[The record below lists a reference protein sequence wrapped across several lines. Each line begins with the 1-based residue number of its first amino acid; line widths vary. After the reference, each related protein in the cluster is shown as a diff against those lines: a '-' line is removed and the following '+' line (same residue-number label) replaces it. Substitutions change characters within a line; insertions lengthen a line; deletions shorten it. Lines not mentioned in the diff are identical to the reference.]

1 MPRSSRAS
9 DDLYEDPRDDRYAY
23 GRDDRP
29 SSYAESSAS
38 TTRGDKDKKK
48 ARDKDKDKDK
58 DRKVE
63 KRRST
68 RSVRSGSL
76 SQSQAGGYRGDI
88 VESPKQPTRS
98 FSGQIGSEGF
108 SQFPGQAGAPLMSG
122 ALPSPHAP
130 LPSGMSSH
138 VQDQFPGQD
147 PSQFASSALPG
158 GNPFG
163 AAADYYQ
170 DMGQSVTQQPGVRP
184 QPPSVI
190 IGQDTPHLTAA
201 AAQPNPVAD
210 TGSGAAADFYGGS
223 TNLPSSKPP
232 RPSSMPGAFFD
243 DDPAPQ
249 KPPRPSSNKPSKPNK
264 PAKLGSAATLAGG
277 AALGYAMGHS
287 SNNTHQ
293 SSNYSSSSNYQSTS
307 YTNGNGNSNPSS
319 HVYNQSGNPSYTTV
333 ESSNHIPTY
342 SQAMEGAPPP
352 KPPRPGKPEKHSSG
366 SNAALYAAGAA
377 GLAAYGLHHHDS
389 HSGSHNHSHNHTS
402 TTPGAFPGQHYNNGL
417 THSPSAH
424 HNGGMAQRHQ
434 HTGPVSRFVDWWK
447 DYEDVQKMEEYTEYI
462 GVCKYCF
469 DPRSSVTDAPRKH
482 YYGRRRSS
490 EYMRPSGGIE
500 KQSRYALKE
509 KKSHSS
515 FSSGD
520 ERRKKHNS
528 SAAGWVAAGLGGIG
542 LAKAGKA
549 VLSSRRDDFD
559 DTYSIKSGRSERFE
573 RDSLSRISGHSRSRS
588 RDRKAYSY
596 GTGEVRR
603 RSHSRDRMSQMSVGV
618 TSDKKDYKVI
628 RRHSRSR
635 SRSSS
640 SSRDGKSGFGT
651 ALGVG
656 LAGAALGAAVS
667 KGRKSRSR
675 SRSPKKALV
684 QHRRDSSDDERRR
697 RRSQQLRRKS
707 SRSSASG
714 ASVIDISQNNAS
726 QSGFFGGF
734 FSAPAPK
741 IKRKK
746 SITPSYKKKKKGFFS
761 FGNASSSSSD
771 SEMAFGTGYV
781 ARRRRSS
788 PKRRNSDERLKLT
801 PKRKA
806 SEERLKIT
814 PKRKTS
820 EERLRATLAGLGATA
835 AAIAAA
841 KAARASGKH
850 HGDVVAVKQ
859 HRHQRKSIERP
870 RPGSRYGDDEWED
883 LPDDDTSESSS
894 DAGLV
899 YGDFD
904 WRKSK
909 SQESLASN
917 GSGTNKWS
925 WRWGFGQKK
934 RRSSENLYDNIANT
948 SFIGPATAGAAGAI
962 TGAAIS
968 SKLGRHDSESS
979 SVHTLQSVYPV
990 ASNDPTTFDAR
1001 RTSLIQTPQ
1010 PLLTSGPGAI
1020 SIHQPQPV
1028 HQVPGAIYST
1038 QAPSSQS
1045 SYTAPI
1051 GPPVFSQV
1059 SGQAPYP
1066 TQYQTQNVI
1075 VQAAQPATH
1084 PPVPRR
1090 ANSSPIQTSSWK
1102 RDVAIAGIAA
1112 TASAAAIAATKGHDR
1127 RTSSPSNLRNFNL
1140 ERRTSSPSNVRFNLT
1155 KEQADKDERER
1166 RREQDRRDEE
1176 ERRHQEQL
1184 RKDEIVRRDEED
1196 RRRREQQLR
1205 EDEARRAEEDRRREQ
1220 LRRDDE
1226 AHREEE
1232 RRRLELLRQQE
1243 EARKYMEAERLAKV
1257 EAERRANERSRLQEE
1272 VRARE
1277 ARDAEEQN
1285 RREREARTE
1294 AQRRADQEAEADQI
1308 RRERREAEQHEI
1320 DRMEAKKRNDLI
1332 RQDLERRRIEREAQ
1346 EYTNRYGSDREQQK
1360 LEYQRTGSSVSSV
1373 ATDVRRK
1380 EKELEERE
1388 REVMQPDTR
1397 KSTVASAVA
1406 AGAAAAITSAAISSY
1421 KDKEKDKKEK
1431 KKEKTRE
1438 RERRRDSSPSVKN
1451 VTPSSSKTYEPSEA
1465 STVRPSKTK
1474 LTEPTTSQ
1482 TYEPSE
1488 ASTVRPSRVKSS
1500 EPSTNT
1506 YELSEA
1512 STVRPSK
1519 VKSFEPTTQTY
1530 EPSDVSTVKPSRVKA
1545 IEPSSVVTYTP
1556 SGLQQDFVD
1565 EDIFDPTLFKKQTAD
1580 TSSNK
1585 KETAIDVLKD
1595 WETRYNGPTVSQAEF
1610 FAPKELLQNDNLPKV
1625 RPVDPN
1631 EGAPNITMSEAHDD
1645 ATASHSM
1652 TPPYPA
1658 AYAFVATRDGRP
1670 SLQQSWPVPSLNLIA
1685 PTPPGSRAPSV
1696 NGASAPPS
1704 PAIEPVKEPVKVTR
1718 RVPKPEDANKAR
1730 SRVSWGENQ
1739 FHHFE
1744 VPTPDSYRDQFVS
1757 DNDLKNQPN
1766 TYSNGA
1772 VSVERESPKSGQS
1785 TTTYKPYRP
1794 EQGSNISELP
1804 EIAPSTQY
1812 VRDEKESDWDSI
1824 VDASSKKGSKREQKK
1839 ANAAAAAA
1847 SADDWDDYRHD
1858 NMSVISNPFSDT
1870 HAAAS
1875 TIAGSTIG
1883 SSIYT
1888 SSTVRQSPPYE
1899 PASDFSTRTESA
1911 RSPIGPGY
1919 VEGELDTKPFTLHMP
1934 GGFDEPTGSE
1944 KDDDKPAEKDWDA
1957 TSKTSKKGKKKSKS
1971 TDDIVVAQDT
1981 PKRAVAESIS
1991 EREPLREVA
2000 PEPEPPLS
2008 KKDKK
2013 KKSKAAKRMSVD
2025 SWEESDAS
2033 SLPSPSI
2040 QRDIRDIEPPTASK
2054 STREP
2059 GTVKGTSQSESKS
2072 TNVAAAAMAGGFAAL
2087 LGTSMKQDQDRIASD
2102 FEHARQSFQSA
2113 DKHDSPRTS
2122 SSPPSGRRTSDNA
2135 DRSGS
2140 IPGTTYDED
2149 DLVEAKTPRGKKNKR
2164 HSSGRW
2170 SPTIGSP
2177 LRTETKYEDYIG
2189 PAPNFNQQH
2198 LFEAPKVPTES
2209 ALTSAPQ
2216 SFSSRNVY
2224 DSGYHAPDDV
2234 PRREPAE
2241 RDSDEFFS
2249 AGSDERE
2256 RSRNK
2261 AQLSDIPDHSLARSP
2276 TRSEEDD
2283 RSTVVTVVPSRS
2295 KYDDGTHQAGSSRTQ
2310 QEDDNSTVVTAVQ
2323 SRDKYDDD
2331 TRPSGSSRTQHEDDP
2346 DHEGRHRQSR
2356 ESRSESREQS
2366 RDRTYGL
2373 DDGGERKR
2381 RHRHRETDDPNDDW
2395 DTRSTFSE
2403 ARSEATS
2410 ERRRKHKRRE
2420 SERDGSPESMI
2431 RSRSSAASEPGDLH
2445 DDRKSSRRKSRRDD
2459 DDNASVISTSSRHD
2473 DDRGSKKD
2481 KEKRPS
2487 GLFGLFSKSKE
2498 NLAEAYNKSSSK
2510 PKEEEEEEGK
2520 HRRRKHRSDR
2530 GSTYGGS
2537 DDDDV
2542 RSTISSSSKLKGD
2555 DEEEGKRRRRKHR
2568 SDRGSTYG
2576 GSDDDDTRSTISSS
2590 SRREKRSSRSERG
2603 EGDRRDTY
2611 DEKVHRSSYVR

>member
-9 DDLYEDPRDDRYAY
+9 DDLYDDPRDDRYAS
-23 GRDDRP
+23 GRDDRR
-29 SSYAESSAS
+29 SSYAESSVS

-48 ARDKDKDKDK
+48 ARDKDRDK

-63 KRRST
+63 KRKST
-68 RSVRSGSL
+68 RSVRSSSL
-76 SQSQAGGYRGDI
+76 SQSQTSGYRGDI

-122 ALPSPHAP
+122 ALPSPHYP
-130 LPSGMSSH
+130 LQPGMSSH

-147 PSQFASSALPG
+147 PSHYASSALPG

-163 AAADYYQ
+163 AAAEFYQ
-170 DMGQSVTQQPGVRP
+170 DMGQSVGQQPGVRP

-223 TNLPSSKPP
+223 TNTPSSKPF

-243 DDPAPQ
+243 DEPAPT
-249 KPPRPSSNKPSKPNK
+249 KPPRPSSKPSKPSK
-264 PAKLGSAATLAGG
+264 PAKLGSATTLAGG
-277 AALGYAMGHS
+277 AALGYAMGHNS
-287 SNNTHQ
+287 SNTHQ
-293 SSNYSSSSNYQSTS
+293 STNYSSSSNYQSTS
-307 YTNGNGNSNPSS
+307 YTNGTGNSAHSS
-319 HVYNQSGNPSYTTV
+319 NMYNQSGNPSYITTD
-333 ESSNHIPTY
+333 SSSHIPPY

-366 SNAALYAAGAA
+366 SNAGLYAAGAA
-377 GLAAYGLHHHDS
+377 GLVAYGLHSHDS
-389 HSGSHNHSHNHTS
+389 QSASHNHTHNHTS
-402 TTPGAFPGQHYNNGL
+402 TTSGAFSGQNHNNGL
-417 THSPSAH
+417 SHHPSAH
-424 HNGGMAQRHQ
+424 LNGGMAQRHQ

-469 DPRSSVTDAPRKH
+469 DPRSSVIDAPRKH

-500 KQSRYALKE
+500 KQSRYTLKE

-549 VLSSRRDDFD
+549 VLGARRDDFD
-559 DTYSIKSGRSERFE
+559 DTYSIKSGRSEH
-573 RDSLSRISGHSRSRS
+573 DSRSRISGRSRSRS
-588 RDRKAYSY
+588 RDYKAYSY
-596 GTGEVRR
+596 GHGEVRR
-603 RSHSRDRMSQMSVGV
+603 SSHSRDRMSQMSFGV
-618 TSDKKDYKVI
+618 TSDKKDYKVV

-667 KGRKSRSR
+667 KSRKSRSR

-697 RRSQQLRRKS
+697 RSQQLRRKASKS
-707 SRSSASG
+707 STSG

-726 QSGFFGGF
+726 QSGFFSGF
-734 FSAPAPK
+734 FAAPAPK
-741 IKRKK
+741 IRRKR

-761 FGNASSSSSD
+761 FGNVSSSSSD

-788 PKRRNSDERLKLT
+788 PKRRNSDERLPLT
-801 PKRKA
+801 PKRRV
-806 SEERLKIT
+806 SQERPKKMT

-841 KAARASGKH
+841 RAARSSGKH

-859 HRHQRKSIERP
+859 HRHQRKSSNHSRP
-870 RPGSRYGDDEWED
+870 SSRYGDDEWED

-909 SQESLASN
+909 STESLASN
-917 GSGTNKWS
+917 GSGTNKWG

-934 RRSSENLYDNIANT
+934 RRSSENLYDNIAST
-948 SFIGPATAGAAGAI
+948 SFIGPATVGAAGAI
-962 TGAAIS
+962 TGAVIE

-979 SVHTLQSVYPV
+979 SVQTLQSVYPV
-990 ASNDPTTFDAR
+990 ASNDPTRFDAR
-1001 RTSLIQTPQ
+1001 RTSLTQTPQ
-1010 PLLTSGPGAI
+1010 TTQPLITSGASSI

-1038 QAPSSQS
+1038 QASSQS
-1045 SYTAPI
+1045 TYTAPT

-1059 SGQAPYP
+1059 SGQGPYQ
-1066 TQYQTQNVI
+1066 TQHQTQNVI
-1075 VQAAQPATH
+1075 IQAAQPSIH
-1084 PPVPRR
+1084 PPILRR

-1112 TASAAAIAATKGHDR
+1112 TASAAAIAAAKGHD
-1127 RTSSPSNLRNFNL
+1127 
-1140 ERRTSSPSNVRFNLT
+1140 RRTSSPSNVRFNLT
-1155 KEQADKDERER
+1155 KEQSDKDERER
-1166 RREQDRRDEE
+1166 RNQQDRRDEE
-1176 ERRHQEQL
+1176 DRRHQEQL
-1184 RKDEIVRRDEED
+1184 RKDEVARRDEED

-1205 EDEARRAEEDRRREQ
+1205 EDEARRVDEDRRREQ

-1232 RRRLELLRQQE
+1232 RRRSELLRQQE
-1243 EARKYMEAERLAKV
+1243 EARRYMEVERLAKV
-1257 EAERRANERSRLQEE
+1257 ETERRADERLRQQEQ

-1277 ARDAEEQN
+1277 ARDAEEQD
-1285 RREREARTE
+1285 RREREARAE
-1294 AQRRADQEAEADQI
+1294 ALRRADQEADAEQM
-1308 RRERREAEQHEI
+1308 RRERHETEQREF
-1320 DRMEAKKRNDLI
+1320 DRAEAKKRNDLI
-1332 RQDLERRRIEREAQ
+1332 RQDLERRRIEREAL
-1346 EYTNRYGSDREQQK
+1346 EYTSRYGSDREQQK

-1388 REVMQPDTR
+1388 REVIKPDTR

-1421 KDKEKDKKEK
+1421 KDKEKEKKEK
-1431 KKEKTRE
+1431 KKEKARE
-1438 RERRRDSSPSVKN
+1438 RESRRDSSSTVKN
-1451 VTPSSSKTYEPSEA
+1451 VTPSSSKSYEPSEA
-1465 STVRPSKTK
+1465 STVRPSTTK
-1474 LTEPTTSQ
+1474 SFEPTTN

-1488 ASTVRPSRVKSS
+1488 ASTVKAGK
-1500 EPSTNT
+1500 T
-1506 YELSEA
+1506 
-1512 STVRPSK
+1512 
-1519 VKSFEPTTQTY
+1519 
-1530 EPSDVSTVKPSRVKA
+1530 KA
-1545 IEPSSVVTYTP
+1545 IEPSSVVTYAP
-1556 SGLQQDFVD
+1556 SNLQQDYVD
-1565 EDIFDPTLFKKQTAD
+1565 EDIFDPNLFKKQTAGP
-1580 TSSNK
+1580 SSYK
-1585 KETAIDVLKD
+1585 KQRAIDVLED
-1595 WETRYNGPTVSQAEF
+1595 WEDRYNTPAVTQAEF

-1631 EGAPNITMSEAHDD
+1631 EGAPNITMSEAHDE
-1645 ATASHSM
+1645 ATASHAM

-1685 PTPPGSRAPSV
+1685 PTPPGSRAPSIQ
-1696 NGASAPPS
+1696 GASAPPS
-1704 PAIEPVKEPVKVTR
+1704 PAMEPVKEPVKEPAKVTR

-1744 VPTPDSYRDQFVS
+1744 VTTPDSFREQFVS
-1757 DNDLKNQPN
+1757 DNDLEGQTKP
-1766 TYSNGA
+1766 YSNGD
-1772 VSVERESPKSGQS
+1772 VSAETESPTSGQTS
-1785 TTTYKPYRP
+1785 ETYKPYHPEQPTSQTAYKPYRP
-1794 EQGSNISELP
+1794 GQGSNVSELP

-1812 VRDEKESDWDSI
+1812 VRGEKESDWDTI
-1824 VDASSKKGSKREQKK
+1824 VDASSKKSSKREQKQ
-1839 ANAAAAAA
+1839 AAAAAAAAATAAAAAVDA

-1883 SSIYT
+1883 SS
-1888 SSTVRQSPPYE
+1888 SSTIRQSPAYQ
-1899 PASDFSTRTESA
+1899 DYSTRTAAA
-1911 RSPIGPGY
+1911 RSPAGPGF
-1919 VEGELDTKPFTLHMP
+1919 VEGEITTKPFTLHMP
-1934 GGFDEPTGSE
+1934 GGFDEPAMSD
-1944 KDDDKPAEKDWDA
+1944 KDDDKPVEKDSDA
-1957 TSKTSKKGKKKSKS
+1957 TSKSSKKGKKKSKS

-1981 PKRAVAESIS
+1981 SKRAVAESIP
-1991 EREPLREVA
+1991 EREHVKEVA
-2000 PEPEPPLS
+2000 PEPEAPLS
-2008 KKDKK
+2008 KKDRK
-2013 KKSKAAKRMSVD
+2013 KKSKSKRMSVD
-2025 SWEESDAS
+2025 SWEESDAG
-2033 SLPSPSI
+2033 SLPSPTI
-2040 QRDIRDIEPPTASK
+2040 TRDIRDMEPPTASK
-2054 STREP
+2054 STHEP
-2059 GTVKGTSQSESKS
+2059 SIAKNTPQSESKAN
-2072 TNVAAAAMAGGFAAL
+2072 NVAAAAMAGGFAAL
-2087 LGTSMKQDQDRIASD
+2087 MGTAMRQDQDRIASD

-2113 DKHDSPRTS
+2113 EKHDSQRISSSS
-2122 SSPPSGRRTSDNA
+2122 SSPTRHRTSDNV
-2135 DRSGS
+2135 DRSG
-2140 IPGTTYDED
+2140 PAYDED
-2149 DLVEAKTPRGKKNKR
+2149 DLIEAKTPRGKKNKR

-2189 PAPNFNQQH
+2189 APDFDQQ
-2198 LFEAPKVPTES
+2198 LQVEAPKVPTES
-2209 ALTSAPQ
+2209 ALTSAPKG
-2216 SFSSRNVY
+2216 FSSRNVH

-2234 PRREPAE
+2234 PRRELAD

-2261 AQLSDIPDHSLARSP
+2261 AQVADMPDHPRAASP
-2276 TRSEEDD
+2276 SKSEEDD
-2283 RSTVVTVVPSRS
+2283 RSTVVTAVPSR
-2295 KYDDGTHQAGSSRTQ
+2295 KQYDDNMRTAESSRA
-2310 QEDDNSTVVTAVQ
+2310 EYDDDTSTIVTAIQ
-2323 SRDKYDDD
+2323 SRDTYDDD
-2331 TRPSGSSRTQHEDDP
+2331 TRHAESSRTQHEDDL
-2346 DHEGRHRQSR
+2346 DHEERHRHR
-2356 ESRSESREQS
+2356 RDSRSESRDQSREHS
-2366 RDRTYGL
+2366 RDRTYGH
-2373 DDGGERKR
+2373 DDGGERRR
-2381 RHRHRETDDPNDDW
+2381 RHRRRETDDPNDDW
-2395 DTRSTFSE
+2395 DTRSTISE

-2410 ERRRKHKRRE
+2410 EKRRKHRRKD
-2420 SERDGSPESMI
+2420 SERDASPESMI
-2431 RSRSSAASEPGDLH
+2431 RSRSSAASEPGDVH
-2445 DDRKSSRRKSRRDD
+2445 DERKSSRRKSRRDD

-2473 DDRGSKKD
+2473 DDRSSKREKE

-2487 GLFGLFSKSKE
+2487 GLFGLFSSKSKE
-2498 NLAEAYNKSSSK
+2498 NLAETYSKSSSK
-2510 PKEEEEEEGK
+2510 PREE
-2520 HRRRKHRSDR
+2520 
-2530 GSTYGGS
+2530 
-2537 DDDDV
+2537 
-2542 RSTISSSSKLKGD
+2542 

-2576 GSDDDDTRSTISSS
+2576 GSDDDDNRSTISSS

-2603 EGDRRDTY
+2603 EGDRRDSY